1 MGDKNETSGSWMS
14 GAPHIDRRHLLKGGA
29 LIGAELGG
37 IGFAPRLLSA
47 ARADTPKKGGTLR
60 VAMTG
65 GAPSDTVDVHN
76 INTQPDQARIMA
88 LYEGLTGLDLDS
100 KVINVLAESFEPN
113 ATATEFVV
121 RLRKGVK
128 FHNGKDCTAAD
139 VAFSL
144 RRIADPKSPRSGLP
158 ALGPL
163 DLANM
168 KVEDDRT
175 LRIPM
180 KTPYA
185 AFPEAIAVSQ
195 FFGIVPSDYDP
206 AKPVGTGAF
215 KFQSFS
221 PGQQSVFTRFD
232 DYWGGPAYLDSV
244 VIIDSFQSDTAAFN
258 ALQGGEVDVY
268 SYATLTIASQIAKGS
283 DIKTL
288 VSSGLCTP
296 LDMRIDAA
304 PFDNPDVR
312 MAFRLLVD
320 RQQMVDQSLN
330 GFGTVGNDVF
340 SPQDPDS
347 DRSLKR
353 VRDIDKA
360 KFLLNK
366 AGAAN
371 LAVEL
376 VTADFS
382 PGVLQGAQVFAQQA
396 KDAGVTINIKQLTID
411 QYYVTYPNWPFC
423 SDYWQYYPY
432 LSVVAFGLL
441 PSSPWNASHWKSEPY
456 EKLYAEAIG
465 TLDASKRTELV
476 HEMQRLEFD
485 QGGLIIPTF
494 NNLLDLLA
502 TNVMGFKPST
512 TGNGL
517 SNFNFAKVWLA
528 D

>member
-258 ALQGGEVDVY
+258 ALQGGEVDV
-268 SYATLTIASQIAKGS
+268 
-283 DIKTL
+283 
-288 VSSGLCTP
+288 
-296 LDMRIDAA
+296 
-304 PFDNPDVR
+304 
-312 MAFRLLVD
+312 
-320 RQQMVDQSLN
+320 
-330 GFGTVGNDVF
+330 
-340 SPQDPDS
+340 
-347 DRSLKR
+347 
-353 VRDIDKA
+353 
-360 KFLLNK
+360 
-366 AGAAN
+366 
-371 LAVEL
+371 
-376 VTADFS
+376 
-382 PGVLQGAQVFAQQA
+382 
-396 KDAGVTINIKQLTID
+396 
-411 QYYVTYPNWPFC
+411 
-423 SDYWQYYPY
+423 
-432 LSVVAFGLL
+432 
-441 PSSPWNASHWKSEPY
+441 
-456 EKLYAEAIG
+456 
-465 TLDASKRTELV
+465 
-476 HEMQRLEFD
+476 
-485 QGGLIIPTF
+485 
-494 NNLLDLLA
+494 
-502 TNVMGFKPST
+502 
-512 TGNGL
+512 
-517 SNFNFAKVWLA
+517 
-528 D
+528 